1 MNKTEYEQIN
11 ETLYHEVLPN
21 GLTVYLLPKMTIT
34 RHMVCSVRIMVRSIT
49 NLFPMVK
56 RKGESSR
63 WNCPFL
69 EHKLFEKE
77 DGDVFQ
83 LFGKQG
89 ASANAFTSFTKTSY
103 LFSTTDQVEKN
114 LTTLIDFVQAPYFTE
129 ETVNKEK
136 GIIGQEIQMYEDDP
150 NWRMF
155 LAY

>member
-83 LFGKQG
+83 LFGE
-89 ASANAFTSFTKTSY
+89 TRSFRQCFHKFYENQLSV
-103 LFSTTDQVEKN
+103 STTDQVEKN

-136 GIIGQEIQMYEDDP
+136 RNHRSGNP
-150 NWRMF
+150 NV
-155 LAY
+155 